1 MSSII
6 KNVLALIG
14 GGLVGMT
21 ANMGLIITGNQLIPF
36 SDNINPMNAMN
47 WEIKY
52 FIFPFLAHS
61 IGTFSGAYIAAKF
74 SASYHMLFAICIGI
88 FFLSGGISMVF
99 ILPAP
104 DWFVVADLVLAY
116 IPMGWLGWKISSII
130 TKPTSPILLS

>member
-14 GGLVGMT
+14 GGLVGMI

-36 SDNINPMNAMN
+36 SDNMNPMNAMN
-47 WEIKY
+47 WELKY

-104 DWFVVADLVLAY
+104 VWFVVVDLVLAY
-116 IPMGWLGWKISSII
+116 IPMGWLGWTISNLIP
-130 TKPTSPILLS
+130 KPTSPILPF